1 MKFSDT
7 QPCWTCGERFTFLYR
22 GNMKIKV
29 IGCSG
34 AEFPGHNTSAFLL
47 NAEILFDAGSLSN
60 VLDEKAQL
68 KIKNIFITHAH
79 LDHLQSIPFLADHIT
94 VRKLNHRVNIFSIS
108 PVLKTMK
115 NHLFNS
121 SLWPDF
127 TTIPNQDD
135 GILHLIEL
143 KPGESLVISNVTVT
157 PFKVNHT
164 VPAVGYL
171 VEDKRKR
178 NFFYT
183 GDTGPTRRT
192 WQKLKNQKIHCL
204 IIDVSFP
211 NNMEDMAIES
221 GHLTPHLLEEEL
233 LQIKPLPEYVCIT
246 HCKPQYFKEIKA
258 ELKEIRIR
266 NLKILKDGVTIII

>member
-1 MKFSDT
+1 
-7 QPCWTCGERFTFLYR
+7 
-22 GNMKIKV
+22 MKIKV

-34 AEFPGHNTSAFLL
+34 ADLPGHNTSAFLL
-47 NAEILFDAGSLSN
+47 NDEILFDAGSVTN
-60 VLDEKAQL
+60 VLDEKDQL

-79 LDHLQSIPFLADHIT
+79 FDHLRSIPFFAENII
-94 VRKLNHRVNIFSIS
+94 VRNLDHRVNIFSIS
-108 PVLKTMK
+108 PVLQVIKK
-115 NHLFNS
+115 HLFNIS
-121 SLWPDF
+121 MWPDF
-127 TTIPNQDD
+127 TIIPHPDNA
-135 GILHLIEL
+135 IVNLIEL
-143 KPGESLVISNVTVT
+143 KPGNPLKINNISVT

-171 VEDKRKR
+171 VEDKKEKR
-178 NFFYT
+178 FFYT
-183 GDTGPTRRT
+183 GDTGPTRKT

-211 NNMEDMAIES
+211 NNMEDMAVES

-233 LQIKPLPEYVCIT
+233 LRIKPLPEYVCIT

-266 NLKILKDGVTIII
+266 NLKTLKDGVTIII

>member
-1 MKFSDT
+1 
-7 QPCWTCGERFTFLYR
+7 
-22 GNMKIKV
+22 MKIKV

-34 AEFPGHNTSAFLL
+34 ADLPSHNTSAFLL
-47 NAEILFDAGSLSN
+47 NDEILFDAGSLGN

-94 VRKLNHRVNIFSIS
+94 VRKLNNRVNIFSIS

-115 NHLFNS
+115 THLFNS

-127 TTIPNQDD
+127 TTIPYQDD

-143 KPGESLVISNVTVT
+143 KPDESLVISNVTVI

-164 VPAVGYL
+164 VPAVGYF

-183 GDTGPTRRT
+183 GDTGPTYKT

-211 NNMEDMAIES
+211 NNMEDVATVS

-233 LQIKPLPEYVCIT
+233 RQIKPLPEYVYVT
-246 HCKPQYFKEIKA
+246 HCKPQYLRPIREELRRLRIK
-258 ELKEIRIR
+258 
-266 NLKILKDGVTIII
+266 NLKLLRDGDTISL